1 MNPLTLIL
9 AGYVV
14 MSVVTFTAYGLDK
27 RAAIRGTWRMREK
40 DLHVLALLGGFPG
53 ALIGQHIFKHK
64 RNKRSFMFALGLII
78 LMHVVA
84 WGIAA
89 SV

>member
-9 AGYVV
+9 IGYVV
-14 MSVVTFTAYGLDK
+14 MSVVTFTAYCLDK
-27 RAAIRGTWRMREK
+27 RAAIRGMWRMREK

-53 ALIGQHIFKHK
+53 AIVGQHIFKHK
-64 RNKRSFMFALGLII
+64 RNKRSFMFVLGLIVI
-78 LMHVVA
+78 AHVAA